1 MTRIAASA
9 LVLSFLAVGTFVER
23 PSMAAAPPA
32 AGYVGQGASS
42 IAGCPYLIWRLA
54 KHENGTV
61 TGIVYYSD
69 LSGVSMAKGNISK
82 SGQFHIELTSAMGEG
97 PVATVDGVKP
107 PNGGKAT
114 ATMKGAG
121 CANMEM
127 RLSPVD
133 NLKRI
138 PSATS
143 ING

>member
-1 MTRIAASA
+1 MKRIAAT
-9 LVLSFLAVGTFVER
+9 VFILSTLAVGLLVER
-23 PSMAAAPPA
+23 PSIAAAPPA

-54 KHENGTV
+54 KHDNGTV
-61 TGIVYYSD
+61 TGIVYFSD
-69 LSGVSMAKGNISK
+69 LSGLSMAKGSINK
-82 SGQFHIELTSAMGEG
+82 SGQFHIELTSAIGEG

-107 PNGGKAT
+107 SSGPAT
-114 ATMKGAG
+114 ATMKGSG